1 MKLNIKYFG
10 MLSEIT
16 TCNEEDF
23 HFTGTTVSDLIESLF
38 NRYPGLKSK
47 TFRVA
52 QDQTLVSNEMVVS
65 KHNIMLL
72 PPFAGG

>member
-1 MKLNIKYFG
+1 

-16 TCNEEDF
+16 TCDEEDF
-23 HFTGTTVSDLIESLF
+23 NFTGSTVSDLIDSLF
-38 NRYPGLKSK
+38 KRYPGLRSK

-52 QDQTLVSNEMVVS
+52 QNQTLVTNEMVIS
-65 KHNIMLL
+65 TQKIMLL